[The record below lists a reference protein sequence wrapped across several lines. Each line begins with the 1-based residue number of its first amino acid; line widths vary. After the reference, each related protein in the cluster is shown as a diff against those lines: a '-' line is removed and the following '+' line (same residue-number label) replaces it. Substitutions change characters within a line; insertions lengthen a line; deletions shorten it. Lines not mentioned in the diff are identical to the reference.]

1 MSDYSS
7 HMSNDNMLLFL
18 LIFIMFSS
26 RDCDTGMNQDNN
38 LLFILLIFMLFS
50 N

>member
-18 LIFIMFSS
+18 LIFIMFS